1 MAEEMKKN
9 IPPMNNNSPDKKP
22 GGKNEPTADELRAM
36 MKKNNS
42 SGGGPGRGG
51 PGGPHG
57 GSMIREKP
65 KNVKATLAKLI
76 RYIGKSKYAVIL
88 IIITTIITTVL
99 SLLGPT
105 LQGKAI
111 DAITLTD
118 GRLSVDFDGLVR
130 ILVLMAV
137 VYLASTAIQ
146 IAQGIAAAK
155 VSQNTVYT
163 LRRDLFNKI
172 SYLPIS
178 YVDTHAHGDIMSRM
192 TNDVDNISQTLS
204 SSITSLISAF
214 LTLIGAFAM
223 LIKYDWRMALISL
236 VTIPL
241 TVVVSMTL
249 SKFMRKYFVERQ
261 VILGQLNTQVE
272 EMVTG
277 YKTVMAYGK
286 EDDACRE
293 FAHISEEF
301 RKCSIRANV
310 WGGLMGPAMNIIN
323 NLNYL
328 IVAAFGAYFTVTGAI
343 SVGDVQAILQYS
355 RQLSQP
361 INQISNQYA
370 NILTAIAGAE
380 RVFNILETPNELDE
394 GKNKIGVDE
403 IKGEISFKNIDFSYI
418 PGKQVIKN
426 FNLEVKQGQK
436 IALVGATG
444 SGKTTIV
451 NLLTRFYDIDS
462 GEIKIDGVNINDIP
476 KNTLRS
482 AIAIVLQDTVLFHDT
497 IGNNIKYGRLDAS
510 DDEIVK
516 AADMAEAREFIERL
530 PEGYNTVL
538 AEGGSNLSQGQRQ
551 LLSIARAVL
560 ADPKIL
566 ILDEAT
572 SSVDTRTEMHIQQA
586 MVALMKNRT
595 SLIIAHRLSTIRDA
609 DMIIVMKD
617 GQVMETGNH
626 DELLEKKGVYYNLY
640 QNQFAGIET

>member
-1 MAEEMKKN
+1 MAENMKKN
-9 IPPMNNNSPDKKP
+9 IPENMPPMPDKTKKEKK
-22 GGKNEPTADELRAM
+22 GEPTADELRDM
-36 MKKNNS
+36 MKKNGS
-42 SGGGPGRGG
+42 KGPGG
-51 PGGPHG
+51 PGGPRA
-57 GSMIREKP
+57 MIREKP
-65 KNVKATLAKLI
+65 KNIRATLGKLLK
-76 RYIGKSKYAVIL
+76 YIGKNKYSVIL
-88 IIITTIITTVL
+88 IIVTTIITTL
-99 SLLGPT
+99 LNLLGPT

-111 DAITLTD
+111 DAITITEQ
-118 GRLSVDFDGLVR
+118 RLSVDFDGLVR

-137 VYLASTAIQ
+137 VYLASTVIQ
-146 IAQGIAAAK
+146 IAQGIASAK
-155 VSQNTVYT
+155 ISQDTVYNM
-163 LRRDLFNKI
+163 RKDLFRKI

-204 SSITSLISAF
+204 SSITSLISAV

-223 LIKYDWRMALISL
+223 LVKYDWRMALVSL
-236 VTIPL
+236 ITIPL
-241 TVVVSMTL
+241 TVVVSMVL
-249 SKFMRKYFVERQ
+249 SKLMRKYFIARQ
-261 VILGQLNTQVE
+261 VLLGQLNTQVE

-286 EDDACRE
+286 ENDACRD
-293 FAHISEEF
+293 FAEISEEF
-301 RKCSIRANV
+301 RKCSIKANV
-310 WGGLMGPAMNIIN
+310 WGGIMGPAMNIIN

-380 RVFNILETPNELDE
+380 RVFNILDTPDEVDE
-394 GKNKIGVDE
+394 GKTELDIPNMSGNV
-403 IKGEISFKNIDFSYI
+403 DFSHINFSYVK
-418 PGKQVIKN
+418 GKQVIKD

-462 GEIKIDGVNINDIP
+462 GKITIDGVDINDIP
-476 KNTLRS
+476 KKELRS

-497 IGNNIKYGRLDAS
+497 IGNNIKYGRLDAT
-510 DDEIVK
+510 DDEVK
-516 AADMAEAREFIERL
+516 AAAETAEAREFIERL

-538 AEGGSNLSQGQRQ
+538 SEGGSNLSQGQRQ

-617 GQVMETGNH
+617 GQVMESGNH
-626 DELLEKKGVYYNLY
+626 DQLLEKKGVYYGLY

>member
-1 MAEEMKKN
+1 MAENMKKN
-9 IPPMNNNSPDKKP
+9 IPENMPPMPDKPKKEKK
-22 GGKNEPTADELRAM
+22 GEPTADELRDM
-36 MKKNNS
+36 MKKNGS
-42 SGGGPGRGG
+42 KGPGG
-51 PGGPHG
+51 PGGPRA
-57 GSMIREKP
+57 MIREKP
-65 KNVKATLAKLI
+65 KNIRATLGKLLK
-76 RYIGKSKYAVIL
+76 YIGKNKYSVIL
-88 IIITTIITTVL
+88 IIVTTIITTL
-99 SLLGPT
+99 LNLLGPT

-111 DAITLTD
+111 DAITITEQ
-118 GRLSVDFDGLVR
+118 RLSVDFEGLVR

-137 VYLASTAIQ
+137 VYLASTVIQ
-146 IAQGIAAAK
+146 IAQGIASAK
-155 VSQNTVYT
+155 ISQDTVYNM
-163 LRRDLFNKI
+163 RKDLFRKI

-204 SSITSLISAF
+204 SSITSLISAV

-223 LIKYDWRMALISL
+223 LVKYDWRMALVSL
-236 VTIPL
+236 ITIPL
-241 TVVVSMTL
+241 TVVVSMVL
-249 SKFMRKYFVERQ
+249 SKLMRKYFIARQ
-261 VILGQLNTQVE
+261 VLLGQLNTQVE

-277 YKTVMAYGK
+277 YKTIMAYGK
-286 EDDACRE
+286 EADACRD
-293 FAHISEEF
+293 FAEISEEF
-301 RKCSIRANV
+301 RKCSIKANV
-310 WGGLMGPAMNIIN
+310 WGGIMGPAMNIIN

-380 RVFNILETPNELDE
+380 RVFNILDTPDEVDE
-394 GKNKIGVDE
+394 GKTELDIPHM
-403 IKGEISFKNIDFSYI
+403 KGDVDFSHINFSYVK
-418 PGKQVIKN
+418 GKQVIKD

-462 GEIKIDGVNINDIP
+462 GKITIDGVDINDIP
-476 KNTLRS
+476 KKELRS

-497 IGNNIKYGRLDAS
+497 IGNNIKYGRLDAT
-510 DDEIVK
+510 DDEVK
-516 AADMAEAREFIERL
+516 AAAETAEAREFIERL

-538 AEGGSNLSQGQRQ
+538 SEGGSNLSQGQRQ

-617 GQVMETGNH
+617 GQVMESGNH
-626 DELLEKKGVYYNLY
+626 SQLLEKKGVYYGLY